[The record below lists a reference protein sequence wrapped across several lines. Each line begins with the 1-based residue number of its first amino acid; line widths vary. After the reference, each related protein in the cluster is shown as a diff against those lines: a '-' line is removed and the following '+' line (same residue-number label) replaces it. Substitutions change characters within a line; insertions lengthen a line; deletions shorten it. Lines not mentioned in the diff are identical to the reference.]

1 MPKHRLFSLAV
12 AVLTLGGLAYA
23 GQASFSSS
31 SHETYLVHAGDSL
44 WSISQAHGVTVQ
56 QLAATNGMSLADVL
70 LIGRTLVIPTAA
82 ATSPAPNRTTT
93 ATTSPVSPAPVS
105 PTTPEAC
112 PPPTGAGLYGV
123 RPEMSAAE
131 ARLRPLFVQWAQ
143 AYGVSPA
150 LVEAVAWQ
158 ESGWQETVVSGA
170 HAVGVGQLIP
180 ATSDFVS
187 RYLIGERLNVR
198 SAADNIRMTAR
209 FIAYLESVEGGNLCH
224 TIAAYYEGPGNL
236 AEHGIFAM
244 SVPYIADVEA
254 LIPRFE

>member
-44 WSISQAHGVTVQ
+44 WSISQAHDVTVQ
-56 QLAATNGMSLADVL
+56 QLAATNGMSLTDVL
-70 LIGRTLVIPTAA
+70 LIGRTLVIPTAG
-82 ATSPAPNRTTT
+82 ATTPTPTTT
-93 ATTSPVSPAPVS
+93 ATTTSPVSPAPPS

-112 PPPTGAGLYGV
+112 PTPAGAGLYGV
-123 RPEMSAAE
+123 LPEMSAAE
-131 ARLRPLFVQWAQ
+131 ASLRPLFVQWAQ

-158 ESGWQETVVSGA
+158 ESGWQESVVSGA

-180 ATSDFVS
+180 ATSDFVG

-198 SAADNIRMTAR
+198 SAGDNIRMTAR